1 MVLIGCRIVQRPILT
16 NVSEAAATP
25 TAKLEKLFIA
35 EVSAVDDPANAVP
48 GWMVAKAADSLSDAE
63 VAGIEV
69 DLASEEDATSIV
81 EKIKG
86 LLFGKENDVTKDEL
100 TAALEERDNALVEKM
115 TEIVKA
121 SVEPA
126 PASEAATEAPA
137 AEAAP
142 APAEVEPAVE
152 QTFSLT
158 AEDIAKAIEDGI
170 QPVLE
175 ILDKTLDRVEALESR
190 SATRKSID
198 GQEDGSEEPP
208 AETVKTAIAKALGHG
223 ARA

>member
-1 MVLIGCRIVQRPILT
+1 M
-16 NVSEAAATP
+16 
-25 TAKLEKLFIA
+25 EKLHIA
-35 EVSAVDDPANAVP
+35 EVSGVDDPANAVP
-48 GWMVAKAADSLSDAE
+48 GWMVTKAADSLSDAE

-69 DLASEEDATSIV
+69 DPAGAEDATSIV
-81 EKIKG
+81 EKIRN
-86 LLFGKENDVTKDEL
+86 LLFGKEIEVTPDEL
-100 TAALEERDNALVEKM
+100 KATLDERDTVLVEKFA
-115 TEIVKA
+115 EIVKA

-126 PASEAATEAPA
+126 PASEATTEAPA

-142 APAEVEPAVE
+142 APAEVETTDTSAPAL
-152 QTFSLT
+152 S

-198 GQEDGSEEPP
+198 GQETGENDEPVK
-208 AETVKTAIAKALGHG
+208 ETVGSAIAKALGHG
-223 ARA
+223 ASA